1 MGITTSSAEFLAQA
15 RKDGMDFGNVLML
28 GRQGMGVSSER
39 LELIL
44 KKYQLWPPVCG
55 AEQFHLRLKNA
66 QWPFEVFLEILGA
79 REVHSCDVSEF
90 EGASI
95 VHDLNYPIP
104 ENFREKFDVVIDGG
118 TLEHVFNFPVAIKN
132 AMELVKQNGRLILF
146 TPSNNYLGHGFYQ
159 FSPELFYRIFSEDNG
174 YTVERMIALVDDG
187 GFSSIFGKA
196 YFFPLN
202 SPWYRVKDPMQIK
215 KRGTLISELP
225 VMLFVE
231 AKRQAVINIFEKVPQ
246 QSDYSVQW
254 SVGKSSN
261 TAQLDEKHM
270 GSRLNY
276 NSLVTKLP
284 PFVRWRILPFLIK
297 IIDPLRLWRW
307 KKRNSFKNEEFYI
320 KS

>member
-1 MGITTSSAEFLAQA
+1 M
-15 RKDGMDFGNVLML
+15 
-28 GRQGMGVSSER
+28 
-39 LELIL
+39 
-44 KKYQLWPPVCG
+44 
-55 AEQFHLRLKNA
+55 
-66 QWPFEVFLEILGA
+66 
-79 REVHSCDVSEF
+79 
-90 EGASI
+90 
-95 VHDLNYPIP
+95 
-104 ENFREKFDVVIDGG
+104 
-118 TLEHVFNFPVAIKN
+118 
-132 AMELVKQNGRLILF
+132 
-146 TPSNNYLGHGFYQ
+146 
-159 FSPELFYRIFSEDNG
+159 
-174 YTVERMIALVDDG
+174 
-187 GFSSIFGKA
+187 
-196 YFFPLN
+196 
-202 SPWYRVKDPMQIK
+202 
-215 KRGTLISELP
+215 ISELP